1 MIYSVT
7 VHKADGEILKVE
19 PWMMKT
25 PDRKYGIVET
35 PEKLCGHTLV
45 LTEEQLFE
53 HLKLRLKR

>member
-19 PWMMKT
+19 PWLKT
-25 PDRKYGIVET
+25 ETKKYGIVDT
-35 PEKLCGHTLV
+35 PDKLSGHTLV

-53 HLKLRLKR
+53 HLKSRLKR